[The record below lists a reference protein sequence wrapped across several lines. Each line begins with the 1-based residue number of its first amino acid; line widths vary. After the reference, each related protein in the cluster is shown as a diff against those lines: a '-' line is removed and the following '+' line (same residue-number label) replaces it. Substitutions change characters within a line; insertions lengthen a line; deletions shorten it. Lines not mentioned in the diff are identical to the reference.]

1 MVKAKK
7 IKNDETEEEGA
18 ENNIL
23 NAVQRTLQN
32 LEYSQLSE
40 NTNNFKEFSENFI
53 SSTKITRGINEVI
66 NNRSIKDGYLKLIIY
81 T

>member
-1 MVKAKK
+1 MVKATK
-7 IKNDETEEEGA
+7 IKNSETEDAA

-40 NTNNFKEFSENFI
+40 NKNNFKEFSENFI
-53 SSTKITRGINEVI
+53 SSTKITRSNNEEI
-66 NNRSIKDGYLKLIIY
+66 NNRSSKDGYLKLIINI
-81 T
+81 